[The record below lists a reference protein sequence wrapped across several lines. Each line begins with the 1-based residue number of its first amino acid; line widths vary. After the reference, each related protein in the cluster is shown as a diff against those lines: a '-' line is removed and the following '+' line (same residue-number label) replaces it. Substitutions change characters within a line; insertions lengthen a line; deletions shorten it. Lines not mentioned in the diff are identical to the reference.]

1 MKKWLLAAV
10 CLFAVVFAAG
20 CGKKESEAPAPGA
33 QVTPAAAD
41 AQKARD
47 ITYKELFEANR
58 GSVLLEKY
66 GSVRYEIYFSE
77 AYYDDEANE
86 VGVNETWTL
95 FQQDG
100 ENVLM
105 KERED
110 GKESLVCAD
119 GTCYYE
125 YASGGNKKLHSM
137 GWFMDDG
144 YESYMESGTEEFLL
158 EAESLEDFEDIRE
171 EGDAYVLKAYVGE
184 SDGEKYYYR
193 YTVDKESLEIRAFEA
208 AVQAKNGE
216 EWVLSRATVSP
227 GVDVELPAYVNE
239 MRQAEKKRTVTIHTE
254 EKKDVEIKLP
264 ENVTLLTMLEDDFD
278 LFKDKKGEAVFND
291 MQTKANEDGSY
302 PDAEC
307 WLIFTRGR

>member
-20 CGKKESEAPAPGA
+20 CGKKKSEAPVQDG
-33 QVTPAAAD
+33 QGTSAAVD
-41 AQKARD
+41 VQKARN
-47 ITYKELFEANR
+47 ITYKELYEANR

-66 GSVRYEIYFSE
+66 GSVQYEIYFSE
-77 AYYDDEANE
+77 AYYDDEAKE
-86 VGVNETWTL
+86 VGFNEIWTL

-100 ENVLM
+100 ENILM

-110 GKESLVCAD
+110 GKESMVCAD

-125 YASGGNKKLHSM
+125 TGGNKKQYSM
-137 GWFMDDG
+137 GWFMNDN
-144 YESYMESGTEEFLL
+144 YENYMETGTEEFLL

-171 EGDAYVLKAYVGE
+171 EGDAYVLQAYVGE

-193 YTVDKESLEIRAFEA
+193 YTIDKESLEIRAFEA
-208 AVQAKNGE
+208 AIQSKKGD
-216 EWVLSRATVSP
+216 EWVLSHATVSL
-227 GVDVELPAYVNE
+227 GVAVELPAYVNE
-239 MRQAEKKRTVTIHTE
+239 MRQAEKKRTVTIHTK

-264 ENVTLLTMLEDDFD
+264 ENVTLLTMLEDDFN
-278 LFKDKKGEAVFND
+278 LFKDKKGKDIFND

-307 WLIFTRGR
+307 WLLSTRGR